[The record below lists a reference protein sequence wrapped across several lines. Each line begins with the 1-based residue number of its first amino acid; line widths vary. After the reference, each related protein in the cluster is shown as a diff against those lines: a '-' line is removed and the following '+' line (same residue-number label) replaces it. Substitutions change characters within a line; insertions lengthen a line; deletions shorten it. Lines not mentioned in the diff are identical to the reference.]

1 MFPTDISVE
10 FCNCADAR
18 LINHNLDMLLMK
30 YFQNLDSDVTSKA
43 NFYKLAMHLKSI
55 NMTNGF
61 DFTRYDQITLSN
73 N

>member
-30 YFQNLDSDVTSKA
+30 YFQNLVSDVISKA
-43 NFYKLAMHLKSI
+43 NFYKLVNASKIYKHDKW
-55 NMTNGF
+55 F
-61 DFTRYDQITLSN
+61 
-73 N
+73 